1 MPNPKTHTITSR
13 PDGKIKVSNDT
24 KKQKQTN
31 VDKDWQNLPTKDKL
45 DMLAEITGL
54 IDADG
59 QIVVS

>member
-13 PDGKIKVSNDT
+13 PDGKFKVSNDT

-45 DMLAEITGL
+45 DMLAEFVGL

>member
-13 PDGKIKVSNDT
+13 PDGKFKVSNDT